1 MATEVLP
8 YTIAVADELH
18 ADGIALARQLF
29 AQVLLWSDPDYER
42 WIEEA
47 DGICNRA
54 KVIPTEHLKASK
66 KLRYLSKQGV
76 GVDTVDLETCR
87 EKGITVCN
95 TPGIN
100 ADAVAELSLGLVL
113 SLMRRISELDRR
125 ARAGEVNLATTV
137 MGRGLSGKTVGIVGM
152 GNIGRLTAEK
162 FQNACGCSVIAYDPF
177 APEDI
182 WEAKGTLR
190 AIPHK
195 RVTAFE
201 DMLADVDVLSLHL
214 PLTPKTRGMINKSV
228 FERMKRD
235 AVVMNAARGGIIDEN
250 DLYEALRARIIAG
263 AALDALEV
271 EPPTK
276 EMYGATFYQLDNL
289 ILTPH
294 IGAATHEMQSLSART
309 VVEQLAQLLRGEEIT
324 NIVK

>member
-1 MATEVLP
+1 MTKLP
-8 YTIAVADELH
+8 YTVAFADEMH
-18 ADGIALARQLF
+18 ADGIALARELF
-29 AQVLLWSDPDYER
+29 TEVLLWSDSDYDR

-54 KVIPTEHLKASK
+54 KVIPTEQLKASK
-66 KLRYLSKQGV
+66 KLRVLSKQGV

-87 EKGITVCN
+87 EQGVVVCN

-113 SLMRRISELDRR
+113 SLLRRISELDRR
-125 ARAGEVNLATTV
+125 ARSGEVNLATTV
-137 MGRGLSGKTVGIVGM
+137 MGRSLSGKTIGIVGM

-162 FQNACGCSVIAYDPF
+162 FQNACGCSVIAFDPF
-177 APEDI
+177 APADI
-182 WEAKGTLR
+182 WSAKGTSR

-195 RVTAFE
+195 RVANFE

-214 PLTPKTRGMINKSV
+214 PLTPKTRGMIDKNV
-228 FERMKRD
+228 FDRMKRD
-235 AVVMNAARGGIIDEN
+235 AVIVNAARGGIINED

-276 EMYGATFYQLDNL
+276 ERYGGTFYQLDNL
-289 ILTPH
+289 IVTPH

-309 VVEQLAQLLRGEEIT
+309 VVEQLAQVLRGEEIA

>member
-1 MATEVLP
+1 MAKYP
-8 YTIAVADELH
+8 YTVAFADEMH
-18 ADGIALARQLF
+18 ADGIALARELF
-29 AQVLLWSDPDYER
+29 TEVLLWSDSDYER

-54 KVIPTEHLKASK
+54 KVIPTEQLKASK
-66 KLRYLSKQGV
+66 RLRVLSKQGV
-76 GVDTVDLETCR
+76 GVDTVDLATCH
-87 EKGITVCN
+87 EKGVVVCN

-113 SLMRRISELDRR
+113 SLLRRISELDRR
-125 ARAGEVNLATTV
+125 ARAGEVTPATAV
-137 MGRGLSGKTVGIVGM
+137 MGRSLSGKTIGIVGM

-162 FQNACGCSVIAYDPF
+162 FQNACGCSIIAYDPF
-177 APEDI
+177 APADI
-182 WEAKGTLR
+182 WSAKGTSR
-190 AIPHK
+190 AIPHE
-195 RVTAFE
+195 RVATIE
-201 DMLADVDVLSLHL
+201 DMLSEVDVLSLHL
-214 PLTPKTRGMINKSV
+214 PLTPTTRGMINRPV
-228 FERMKRD
+228 FARMKRD
-235 AVVMNAARGGIIDEN
+235 AVIVNAARGGIINED

-276 EMYGATFYQLDNL
+276 ERYGNTFYRLDNL
-289 ILTPH
+289 IVTPH

-309 VVEQLAQLLRGEEIT
+309 AVEQLARVLQGEEIS